1 MATTS
6 PRRTPRSMPRST
18 SVPFKAVYKPRA
30 LTTALSLMVHR
41 HQPTFEPACQAGQ
54 GIAERQV
61 EESAEK
67 SRRQPAAHVDCS
79 DRHLLGQF
87 NNRDHGYQRR
97 ILEQRD
103 EIVG

>member
-18 SVPFKAVYKPRA
+18 SVPFKAVHRPRA
-30 LTTALSLMVHR
+30 LTTALSLIMHR

-61 EESAEK
+61 EESAEE
-67 SRRQPAAHVDCS
+67 SRRQPAPHVDRG

-87 NNRDHGYQRR
+87 NNRDYRYQRR
-97 ILEQRD
+97 ILE
-103 EIVG
+103 